1 MLSVVIPVYN
11 EEEVVDRLVRRLRPV
26 LDSLGD
32 YEVVI
37 VDDGSSDETLMVL
50 HGMAETWAE
59 LRVLPLV
66 RNVGQQLAL
75 KAGLDA
81 AAGDWVLTM
90 DADLQD
96 PPELIPEMLR
106 RAAFDGVDI
115 VYTRRHD
122 RSSDTWFKR
131 HAASAY
137 YTLVRKLTKVEMI
150 PHVGDFR
157 LMSAR
162 VVRALGALPERHRV
176 HRVLVPY
183 LGFPYAVL
191 EHKRDPRAGGRSK
204 YNAARLLAIT
214 FDSLSSFSAAPL
226 RLATAFGLMTSALC
240 LLLAAGAV
248 AAKLAGTAVPGWASL
263 TVAMLFIGA
272 VQLLCLGV
280 VGEYVGRIFE
290 EVKRRPLYM
299 VDETTD
305 RRCAH
310 DMQATSAVTPLEQV
324 PTQPT

>member
-11 EEEVVDRLVRRLRPV
+11 EEEVVDRLAERLRPV
-26 LDSLGD
+26 LDSVGA

-37 VDDGSSDETLMVL
+37 VDDGSRDETLMML
-50 HGMAETWAE
+50 RALAERWPQ
-59 LRVLPLV
+59 LRILPLL

-75 KAGLDA
+75 KAGLDTA
-81 AAGDWVLTM
+81 RGDWVVTM

-131 HAASAY
+131 HTASVY
-137 YTLVRKLTKVEMI
+137 YALVRKLTKVEI
-150 PHVGDFR
+150 LPHVGDFR
-157 LMSAR
+157 LMSSR
-162 VVRALGALPERHRV
+162 VVQALRALPERHRV

-183 LGFPYAVL
+183 LGFSYSLL
-191 EHKRDPRAGGRSK
+191 EHRRDPRAGGRSK
-204 YNAARLLAIT
+204 YNVMRLIHIT

-226 RLATAFGLMTSALC
+226 RMATAFGLMTSALC
-240 LLLAAGAV
+240 LLLAVGAV
-248 AAKLAGTAVPGWASL
+248 AAKLTGAAVPGWASL
-263 TVAMLFIGA
+263 TVAILFIGA

-280 VGEYVGRIFE
+280 IGEYVGRIFE
-290 EVKRRPLYM
+290 EVKRRPLYI
-299 VDETTD
+299 VDD
-305 RRCAH
+305 DAVPPAAPSKV
-310 DMQATSAVTPLEQV
+310 DAASASSAAEV
-324 PTQPT
+324 PHQRP